1 MSSKTDIDI
10 APPAAPAKKRKLTR
24 FVVFAFL
31 ALVVI
36 VTGLLI
42 YLNSGYFRETV
53 RQRVITELRQ
63 MTGGQ
68 VEVESFTWNLSAL
81 HFEAR
86 NVTIHG
92 REAAGEVPY
101 AHADRI
107 GVDVKIVS
115 FFTRKVSLENV
126 AIDRFVLHLMIYP
139 DGTTNQPPPQPNTP
153 SEESSTQNLFDLAIK
168 QIAVRQGT
176 LMLDQEKIP
185 FDLDGKDI
193 SAGMN
198 YVPSQK
204 AYDGHLDFTPLT
216 IAYRN
221 APTMQAEM
229 HVGFLLRS
237 GETEIK
243 SLRVVA
249 GGSKVDASGTLR
261 NYNNPELT
269 LQYQASLDLAQV
281 GNTAKWK
288 QLRAGRADLKGAG
301 TYQNNRYSSQGNLSV
316 RDLEWHDATA
326 RVSSVDASSPYSVTQ
341 DKLVLSRLIAHA
353 FGGTV
358 QGDAQITN
366 WSPSPTAGK
375 KTLAQQGTTRL
386 HLSGVQASKVA
397 VAISSRKMPLEKIEL
412 AGSISGDI
420 NSAWTGSV
428 ERATSALKLDVAPPA
443 SPSLKEVPVTAQ
455 LQATYHGDA
464 RTLDVAGLT
473 LATRAIRVN
482 ATGSLGS
489 EKTQA
494 HVSLNATDL
503 RELQPALDALE
514 PGTRIPITLEGRSS
528 FNGVIFGKLDALST
542 RGHLE
547 LEKFDT
553 EFHLASQPKGA
564 QSKPPR
570 IHWDAL
576 SGDLTCSPS
585 TLSLQRGTLRR
596 GTAQLGFSASTTLR
610 QGNFDENASQLNL
623 SLRIQNENVADM
635 QALGGTN
642 YELTGI
648 MNADVRAAGT
658 LRNLQ
663 GGGKVQI
670 SKLTIYGE
678 PFKTFSSD
686 LRLNGS
692 EARLENIQLAH
703 NGASF
708 TGMAAYDLGN
718 KNYRFDLTVANIDF
732 ANFQRFELSR
742 LSVQGQAGFH
752 LTGSGT
758 EDAPV
763 INGEIDLRNIVLN
776 RETVGSMTILA
787 ETHGENVQLSGR
799 SKFENAELNVDGSVH
814 LRGLWPGQIT
824 LKFSHL
830 DFDPLIRAYFQGQ
843 ITGHSSIAGE
853 VDIHGPMKRPRNL
866 VITGNVTQLSADV
879 ENVKLQNDGP
889 IHFGLENESLKVD
902 EFHLT
907 GTETDLDAKGTVQ
920 LTGEHKLDLSSH
932 GRFNLKLLQ
941 AFNPNLVAN
950 GPATFTVNIAG
961 PSARPQLSGRLELK
975 DASASLLDLPNG
987 LSHITGSLVFAQD
1000 RMQIEKLTAHTGGGE
1015 LDVGGF
1021 IAYRSGIYF
1030 DLTAKGSDVR
1040 LRYPPG
1046 VSSSADATLR
1056 YTGSAKSSLLSG
1068 DILITRFGMNPHFDF
1083 ANYLAQSKK
1092 APIISTLNPFLDN
1105 MRLDMHITSTP
1116 ELQVET
1122 SLAKLSGDLD
1132 LHVRGTAARPAIVG
1146 RVNIAEGDVF
1156 FNGTKYR
1163 LERGDITFSNPL
1175 SIEPV
1180 VNLDMSA
1187 RVQGYDVTI
1196 GLHGQAIGGKGI
1208 SMTYRSDPPLAN
1220 SDIIALLA
1228 FGRTRGQ
1235 GVYNA
1240 SQLGV
1245 NTPGVNTNDTAS
1257 ASNAILGEALNATF
1271 SDRVQRLFGASRVK
1285 IDPQFIGSENNAS
1298 ARVTIEQQISN
1309 DITFTYVTSLTQS
1322 AETVI
1327 QVEYNIDKNVSIV
1340 AVRDQ
1345 NGVLGFDIHIRRRKK

>member
-1 MSSKTDIDI
+1 MSSKTDVNV
-10 APPAAPAKKRKLTR
+10 APHPTPTKKHKLR
-24 FVVFAFL
+24 RLLILAGL
-31 ALVVI
+31 ALALLLL
-36 VTGLLI
+36 GLLF
-42 YLNSGYFRETV
+42 YLNSGSFRETV
-53 RQRVITELRQ
+53 RQRVISELRQ
-63 MTGGQ
+63 MTGGK
-68 VEVESFTWNLSAL
+68 VEVESFAWNLSTL

-115 FFTRKVSLENV
+115 FFTRKISLESV
-126 AIDRFVLHLMIYP
+126 AIDHFVLHLMVYP
-139 DGTTNQPPPQPNTP
+139 DGTTNQPPPQPSAP
-153 SEESSTQNLFDLAIK
+153 SNEAPTQNLFDLAVK
-168 QIAVRQGT
+168 QIALRQGT
-176 LMLDQEKIP
+176 LMLDQERIP

-221 APTMQAEM
+221 SPPMQAEM
-229 HVGFLLRS
+229 HVSFLLRS
-237 GETEIK
+237 GEAEIK
-243 SLRVVA
+243 SLRIST
-249 GGSKVDASGTLR
+249 GNSKIEASGTIR
-261 NYNNPELT
+261 NYTNPELT

-281 GNTAKWK
+281 GNTAKWR
-288 QLRAGRADLKGAG
+288 QLRSGRAELKGAG
-301 TYQNNRYSSQGNLSV
+301 SYQNKRYSSQGTLSV
-316 RDLEWHDATA
+316 RGLEWHDATA
-326 RVSSVDASSPYSVTQ
+326 RISAVDASSPYSITQ
-341 DKLVLSRLIAHA
+341 DKIVLSRLIAHV

-358 QGDAQITN
+358 QGDAQVTN
-366 WSPSPTAGK
+366 WNSSPPLGK
-375 KTLAQQGTTRL
+375 KAPPQQGATRL
-386 HLSGVQASKVA
+386 HLAGIQISKVA
-397 VAISSRKMPLEKIEL
+397 AAVSSSKMPLDKIEL
-412 AGSISGDI
+412 AGNISGDI
-420 NSAWTGSV
+420 NSSWTGSF
-428 ERATSALKLDVAPPA
+428 ERAISSLKLETSPPVTP
-443 SPSLKEVPVTAQ
+443 SPKEVPVTAQ
-455 LQATYHGDA
+455 LQATYHGDV
-464 RTLDVAGLT
+464 RMLDVAGLS
-473 LATRAIRVN
+473 LATRSIRVN
-482 ATGSLGS
+482 ATGALGS
-489 EKTQA
+489 EKAQA
-494 HVSLNATDL
+494 HISVNATDL
-503 RELQPALDALE
+503 RELQPALDALD

-528 FNGVIFGKLDALST
+528 FNGVVFGKLDALSA
-542 RGHLE
+542 RGRLE

-553 EFHLASQPKGA
+553 ELHLASQSKN
-564 QSKPPR
+564 QRKPPR

-576 SGDLTCSPS
+576 SADLTYSPS
-585 TLSLQRGTLRR
+585 LLSLERGTLRR

-610 QGNFDENASQLNL
+610 HGDFDENTSQLNVTL
-623 SLRIQNENVADM
+623 HVQNENVADM
-635 QALGGTN
+635 QALAGTS
-642 YELTGI
+642 YQLTGVANVD
-648 MNADVRAAGT
+648 MQATGT

-663 GGGKVQI
+663 GGGKLQI
-670 SKLTIYGE
+670 AKLTVFGE

-686 LRLNGS
+686 LRLNGR

-703 NGASF
+703 NGARF
-708 TGMAAYDLGN
+708 TGSIAYDLDN
-718 KNYRFDLTVANIDF
+718 RNYHFDLTGANIELG
-732 ANFQRFELSR
+732 NFQRFDLPR

-758 EDAPV
+758 EDAPA

-776 RETVGSMTILA
+776 RETVGSLTILA
-787 ETHGENVQLSGR
+787 ETHGEDVQLRGR
-799 SKFENAELNVDGSVH
+799 SNFENAELNVDGAIH
-814 LRGLWPGQIT
+814 LRGEWPGQIA

-843 ITGHSSIAGE
+843 ITGHSSIAGSI
-853 VDIHGPMKRPRNL
+853 DIRGSMKRPRNL

-889 IHFGLENESLKVD
+889 IHFGLENESLKIE
-902 EFHLT
+902 EFRLT
-907 GTETDLDAKGTVQ
+907 GTETDLSAKGTVQ
-920 LTGEHKLDLSSH
+920 LTGEHMLDLRSS
-932 GRFNLKLLQ
+932 GRFNMKLLQ
-941 AFNPNLVAN
+941 VFNPNLVAY
-950 GPATFTVNIAG
+950 GPATFTVNVAG
-961 PSARPQLSGRLELK
+961 NSARPQLSGRLELK
-975 DASASLLDLPNG
+975 DASVSLLDLPNG
-987 LSHITGSLVFAQD
+987 LSHISGSLIFAQD

-1015 LDVGGF
+1015 LNVGGF
-1021 IAYRSGIYF
+1021 LAYRNGLYF
-1030 DLTAKGSDVR
+1030 DLTASGTDIR

-1068 DILITRFGMNPHFDF
+1068 DVLVTRFGMNPHFDF

-1092 APIISTLNPFLDN
+1092 APMISTLNPFLDN

-1175 SIEPV
+1175 TIEPV
-1180 VNLDMSA
+1180 INLDMSA

-1196 GLHGQAIGGKGI
+1196 GLHGQAIGGKGL

-1240 SQLGV
+1240 SQ
-1245 NTPGVNTNDTAS
+1245 PGVNTNDTAS

-1285 IDPQFIGSENNAS
+1285 IDPQFIGSENNPS

-1345 NGVLGFDIHIRRRKK
+1345 NGVLGFDIHIRKRKK

>member
-1 MSSKTDIDI
+1 MSSKTDVNV
-10 APPAAPAKKRKLTR
+10 APPPTPTKKRKLLR
-24 FVVFAFL
+24 LLILAGL
-31 ALVVI
+31 ALALLLL
-36 VTGLLI
+36 GLLF
-42 YLNSGYFRETV
+42 YLNSGSFRETV
-53 RQRVITELRQ
+53 RQRVISELRQ
-63 MTGGQ
+63 MTGGK
-68 VEVESFTWNLSAL
+68 VEVESFTWNLSTL

-115 FFTRKVSLENV
+115 FFTRKVSLESV
-126 AIDRFVLHLMIYP
+126 AIDHFVLHLMVYP
-139 DGTTNQPPPQPNTP
+139 DGTTNQPPPQPSAP
-153 SEESSTQNLFDLAIK
+153 SNEAPTQNLFDLAVK
-168 QIAVRQGT
+168 QIALRQGT
-176 LMLDQEKIP
+176 LMLDQERIP

-221 APTMQAEM
+221 APPMQAEM
-229 HVGFLLRS
+229 HVSFLLRS

-243 SLRVVA
+243 SLRLST
-249 GGSKVDASGTLR
+249 GNSKIEASGRIR
-261 NYNNPELT
+261 NYTNPEIT
-269 LQYQASLDLAQV
+269 LQYQASLDLAQM

-288 QLRAGRADLKGAG
+288 QLRSGRAELKGVG
-301 TYQNNRYSSQGNLSV
+301 SYQDKRYSSQGTLSV
-316 RDLEWHDATA
+316 RNLEWHDATA
-326 RVSSVDASSPYSVTQ
+326 RISAVDASSPYSITQ
-341 DKLVLSRLIAHA
+341 DKIVLSRLIAHV

-358 QGDAQITN
+358 QGDAQVTN
-366 WSPSPTAGK
+366 WNSSPPLGK
-375 KTLAQQGTTRL
+375 KALPQQGATRL
-386 HLSGVQASKVA
+386 HLVGIQISRVA
-397 VAISSRKMPLEKIEL
+397 AAVSSSKMPLDKIEL
-412 AGSISGDI
+412 AGNISGDI
-420 NSAWTGSV
+420 NSSWTGSF
-428 ERATSALKLDVAPPA
+428 ERAISSLKLEVSPPVTP
-443 SPSLKEVPVTAQ
+443 SPKEVPVTAQ
-455 LQATYHGDA
+455 LQATYHGDV
-464 RTLDVAGLT
+464 RTLDVAGLS
-473 LATRAIRVN
+473 LATRSIRVN
-482 ATGSLGS
+482 ATGALGS
-489 EKTQA
+489 EKAQA
-494 HVSLNATDL
+494 HISVNATDL
-503 RELQPALDALE
+503 RELQPALDALD

-528 FNGVIFGKLDALST
+528 FNGVVFGKLDALSA
-542 RGHLE
+542 RGRLE

-553 EFHLASQPKGA
+553 ELHLAKQPKNQ

-576 SGDLTCSPS
+576 SADVTYSPS
-585 TLSLQRGTLRR
+585 LLSLQRGTLRR
-596 GTAQLGFSASTTLR
+596 GAAQLGFSASTTLR
-610 QGNFDENASQLNL
+610 HGDFDENTSQLNVTL
-623 SLRIQNENVADM
+623 HVQNENVADM
-635 QALGGTN
+635 QALAGTS
-642 YELTGI
+642 YQLTGVANVE
-648 MNADVRAAGT
+648 MQATGT

-663 GGGKVQI
+663 GRGKLQI
-670 SKLTIYGE
+670 ANLTVFGE

-686 LRLNGS
+686 LRLNGM

-703 NGASF
+703 NGARF
-708 TGMAAYDLGN
+708 TGSVAYDLDN
-718 KNYRFDLTVANIDF
+718 RNYHFDLTGANIDLANFRRFDLP
-732 ANFQRFELSR
+732 R

-752 LTGSGT
+752 LTGSGSG
-758 EDAPV
+758 DAPA

-776 RETVGSMTILA
+776 RETVGNLTILA
-787 ETHGENVQLSGR
+787 ETHGEDVQLRGR
-799 SKFENAELNVDGSVH
+799 SNFENAELNVDGAVH
-814 LRGLWPGQIT
+814 LRGEWPGQVT
-824 LKFSHL
+824 MKFSHL

-843 ITGHSSIAGE
+843 ITGHSSIAGSI
-853 VDIHGPMKRPRNL
+853 DIRGPMKRPRSL
-866 VITGNVTQLSADV
+866 VVTGNVTQLSAEV

-889 IHFGLENESLKVD
+889 IHFGLENEFLKID
-902 EFHLT
+902 EFRLT
-907 GTETDLDAKGTVQ
+907 GTETDLSAKGTVQ
-920 LTGEHKLDLSSH
+920 LTGEHMLDLRSR
-932 GRFNLKLLQ
+932 GRFNMKLLQ
-941 AFNPNLVAN
+941 VFNPNLVAY
-950 GPATFTVNIAG
+950 GPATFTVNVAG
-961 PSARPQLSGRLELK
+961 NSARPQLSGRLELK
-975 DASASLLDLPNG
+975 DASVSLLDLPNG
-987 LSHITGSLVFAQD
+987 LSHISGSLIFAQD

-1015 LDVGGF
+1015 LNVGGF
-1021 IAYRSGIYF
+1021 LAYRNGLYF
-1030 DLTAKGSDVR
+1030 DLTANGTDIR

-1068 DILITRFGMNPHFDF
+1068 DVLVTRFGMNPHFDF

-1092 APIISTLNPFLDN
+1092 APMISTLNPFLDN

-1175 SIEPV
+1175 TIEPV
-1180 VNLDMSA
+1180 INLDMSA

-1196 GLHGQAIGGKGI
+1196 GLHGQAIGGKGL

-1240 SQLGV
+1240 SQ
-1245 NTPGVNTNDTAS
+1245 PGVSTNDTAS

-1285 IDPQFIGSENNAS
+1285 IDPQFIGSENNPS

-1345 NGVLGFDIHIRRRKK
+1345 NGVLGFDIHIRKRKK

>member
-1 MSSKTDIDI
+1 
-10 APPAAPAKKRKLTR
+10 
-24 FVVFAFL
+24 
-31 ALVVI
+31 
-36 VTGLLI
+36 
-42 YLNSGYFRETV
+42 
-53 RQRVITELRQ
+53 
-63 MTGGQ
+63 
-68 VEVESFTWNLSAL
+68 
-81 HFEAR
+81 
-86 NVTIHG
+86 
-92 REAAGEVPY
+92 
-101 AHADRI
+101 
-107 GVDVKIVS
+107 VS
-115 FFTRKVSLENV
+115 FFTRKISLESV
-126 AIDRFVLHLMIYP
+126 AIDNFVLHLMVYP
-139 DGTTNQPPPQPNTP
+139 DGTTNQPPPQPSAP
-153 SEESSTQNLFDLAIK
+153 SNGAPTQNLFDLAVK

-176 LMLDQEKIP
+176 LMLDQERIP

-216 IAYRN
+216 IAYGN
-221 APTMQAEM
+221 ALPMQAEM
-229 HVGFLLRS
+229 HVSFLLRS

-243 SLRVVA
+243 SLRLSTGNSKMQA
-249 GGSKVDASGTLR
+249 GGTIR
-261 NYNNPELT
+261 NYNNPEIA
-269 LQYQASLDLAQV
+269 LQYQASLDLSEVGKTAQ
-281 GNTAKWK
+281 WK
-288 QLRAGRADLKGAG
+288 QLRAGRAELKGVG
-301 TYQNNRYSSQGNLSV
+301 SYQNKRYSSQGTLGV
-316 RDLEWHDATA
+316 RNLEWHDATVRISA
-326 RVSSVDASSPYSVTQ
+326 VDASSPYSVTQ
-341 DKLVLSRLIAHA
+341 DKVVLARLIAHV

-358 QGDAQITN
+358 QGDAQVAN
-366 WSPSPTAGK
+366 WNSSPPPGK
-375 KTLAQQGTTRL
+375 KALPQQGATRL
-386 HLSGVQASKVA
+386 HLSGIQISKVA
-397 VAISSRKMPLEKIEL
+397 AAVSSSRMPLDKIEL
-412 AGSISGDI
+412 AGNISGDI
-420 NSAWTGSV
+420 DSSWTGSL
-428 ERATSALKLDVAPPA
+428 ERAISSLKLDVSPPVT
-443 SPSLKEVPVTAQ
+443 PSSKEVPVTAQ
-455 LQATYHGDA
+455 LQATYHGDV
-464 RTLDVAGLT
+464 RTLDVAGLSV
-473 LATRAIRVN
+473 ATRSIRVN
-482 ATGSLGS
+482 ATGALGS
-489 EKTQA
+489 EKAQA
-494 HVSLNATDL
+494 HISVNATDL
-503 RELQPALDALE
+503 RELQPALDALD

-528 FNGVIFGKLDALST
+528 FNGVVFGKLDALSA
-542 RGHLE
+542 RGRLE

-553 EFHLASQPKGA
+553 ELHLASHPKNQ

-576 SGDLTCSPS
+576 SADLTYSPS
-585 TLSLQRGTLRR
+585 LLSLERGTLRR

-610 QGNFDENASQLNL
+610 HGDFDENTSQLNVTL
-623 SLRIQNENVADM
+623 HVQNENVADM
-635 QALGGTN
+635 QALAGTS
-642 YELTGI
+642 YQLTGVANVE
-648 MNADVRAAGT
+648 MQATGT

-663 GGGKVQI
+663 GGGKLQI
-670 SKLTIYGE
+670 AKLTVFGE

-686 LRLNGS
+686 LRLNGR

-703 NGASF
+703 NGALF
-708 TGMAAYDLGN
+708 TGLVAYDLDSR
-718 KNYRFDLTVANIDF
+718 NYRFDLTGANIDLG
-732 ANFQRFELSR
+732 NFQRFDLPR

-758 EDAPV
+758 EDSPV

-776 RETVGSMTILA
+776 RETVGSLTILA
-787 ETHGENVQLSGR
+787 ETRGEDVQLRGR
-799 SKFENAELNVDGSVH
+799 SNFENAELNVDGAIH
-814 LRGLWPGQIT
+814 LRGEWPGQVT
-824 LKFSHL
+824 MTFSHL

-843 ITGHSSIAGE
+843 ITGHSSIAGS
-853 VDIHGPMKRPRNL
+853 VDIRGPMKRPRSLL
-866 VITGNVTQLSADV
+866 VTGNVTQLSADV

-889 IHFGLENESLKVD
+889 IHFGLENESLKFD

-907 GTETDLDAKGTVQ
+907 GTETDLSAKGTVQ
-920 LTGEHKLDLSSH
+920 LTGEHMLDLRSR
-932 GRFNLKLLQ
+932 GRFNMKLLQ
-941 AFNPNLVAN
+941 VFNPNLVAY
-950 GPATFTVNIAG
+950 GPATFTVNVAG
-961 PSARPQLSGRLELK
+961 NSARPQLSGRLELK
-975 DASASLLDLPNG
+975 DASVSLLDLPNG
-987 LSHITGSLVFAQD
+987 LSHLSGSLIFAQD

-1015 LDVGGF
+1015 LNVGGF
-1021 IAYRSGIYF
+1021 LAYRNGLYF
-1030 DLTAKGSDVR
+1030 DLTANGTDIR

-1068 DILITRFGMNPHFDF
+1068 DVLVTRFGMNPHFDF

-1092 APIISTLNPFLDN
+1092 APMISTLNPFLDN
-1105 MRLDMHITSTP
+1105 MRLDMHITSMP

-1175 SIEPV
+1175 TIEPV
-1180 VNLDMSA
+1180 INLDMSA

-1196 GLHGQAIGGKGI
+1196 GLHGQAIGGKGL

-1240 SQLGV
+1240 SQ
-1245 NTPGVNTNDTAS
+1245 PGVNTNDTAS

-1285 IDPQFIGSENNAS
+1285 IDPQFIGSENNPS

-1345 NGVLGFDIHIRRRKK
+1345 NGVLGFDIHIRKRKK

>member
-1 MSSKTDIDI
+1 MSSKTDINI
-10 APPAAPAKKRKLTR
+10 APPATPAKKPKLTR
-24 FVVFAFL
+24 FVIFSCL
-31 ALVVI
+31 ALAIVVA
-36 VTGLLI
+36 GLLF
-42 YLNSGYFRETV
+42 YLNSGSFREII
-53 RQRVITELRQ
+53 RQRVIAQLRQ
-63 MTGGQ
+63 MTGGKA
-68 VEVESFTWNLSAL
+68 EVGSVTWNLSAL

-92 REAAGEVPY
+92 RESAGEVPY
-101 AHADRI
+101 AHADHI

-115 FFTRKVSLENV
+115 FFTRKISLENL
-126 AIDRFVLHLMIYP
+126 AIDRFVFHLMIYP
-139 DGTTNQPPPQPNTP
+139 DGTTNQPPPQPGATSNETP
-153 SEESSTQNLFDLAIK
+153 TRNLFDLAVK

-176 LMLDQEKIP
+176 LMLNQEKIP
-185 FDLDGKDI
+185 FDLDGNNI
-193 SAGMN
+193 SAAMN

-204 AYDGHLDFTPLT
+204 AYDGHLDFTRLA
-216 IAYRN
+216 IAYGN
-221 APTMQAEM
+221 AAPMQAEM
-229 HVGFLLRS
+229 HIGFVLRS
-237 GETEIK
+237 AETEIK
-243 SLRVVA
+243 SLRLAA
-249 GGSKVDASGTLR
+249 GSSKIEASGTLR
-261 NYNNPELT
+261 NYKSPELT

-288 QLRAGRADLKGAG
+288 QLRAGRAELNGKIS
-301 TYQNNRYSSQGNLSV
+301 YQNNRYSSQGNLRV
-316 RDLEWHDATA
+316 RDMEWHDARA
-326 RVSSVDASSPYSVTQ
+326 RISSVDASSPFSVTQ
-341 DKLVLSRLIAHA
+341 DKLVFSRLIAHA
-353 FGGTV
+353 FDGTV
-358 QGDAQITN
+358 QGDVQVSN
-366 WSPSPTAGK
+366 WYSPVTTEK
-375 KTLAQQGTTRL
+375 KKLPQQGITRL

-397 VAISSRKMPLEKIEL
+397 AAISSPRMPLNKIEL

-420 NSAWTGSV
+420 NSEWTGSF
-428 ERATSALKLDVAPPA
+428 ERAISSVKLDVAPPTIP
-443 SPSLKEVPVTAQ
+443 SPREVPVTAQ

-489 EKTQA
+489 EKAQA

-503 RELQPALDALE
+503 RELQPAIDALD

-528 FNGVIFGKLDALST
+528 FNGVFFGRLDALST
-542 RGHLE
+542 SGRLE

-553 EFHLASQPKGA
+553 EFSLVSQPKGMRTKA
-564 QSKPPR
+564 PR
-570 IHWDAL
+570 LRWDAL
-576 SGDLTCSPS
+576 SADLAYSPS
-585 TLSLQRGTLRR
+585 MLSLQRGTLRR

-610 QGNFDENASQLNL
+610 QGNFDENTSQLNFTFH
-623 SLRIQNENVADM
+623 IQNENIGDI
-635 QALGGTN
+635 QALGGTS
-642 YELTGI
+642 YAITGAA
-648 MNADVRAAGT
+648 NADLQASGT

-663 GGGKVQI
+663 GSGKLQI
-670 SKLTIYGE
+670 AKLTIYGE

-686 LRLNGS
+686 LRLSGS
-692 EARLENIQLAH
+692 EARLDNIRLTH
-703 NGASF
+703 NGARF
-708 TGMAAYDLGN
+708 TGFVAYDLGN
-718 KNYRFDLTVANIDF
+718 RNYRFDLTGAHIDF
-732 ANFQRFELSR
+732 ANFQRFDLPR
-742 LSVQGQAGFH
+742 LSVQGQADFH
-752 LTGSGT
+752 LSGSGT
-758 EDAPV
+758 EDSPV

-787 ETHGENVQLSGR
+787 ETHGENVQLRGR
-799 SKFENAELNVDGSVH
+799 SNFDNAELNVDGSVH
-814 LRGLWPGQIT
+814 LRDKWPGQIT

-843 ITGHSSIAGE
+843 ITGHSSLAGE
-853 VDIHGPMKRPRNL
+853 VDIHGPMKQPNNL
-866 VITGNVTQLSADV
+866 AVTGNVTQLSADV

-902 EFHLT
+902 EFHLA
-907 GTETDLDAKGTVQ
+907 GTETDLSAKGAIQ
-920 LTGEHKLDLSSH
+920 LTGEHMLDLRSG

-950 GPATFTVNIAG
+950 GPAAFTVNVTG
-961 PSARPQLSGRLELK
+961 NSARPQLSGRLELK

-1000 RMQIEKLTAHTGGGE
+1000 RMQIEKLTANTGGGE

-1021 IAYRSGIYF
+1021 LAYRNGIYF

-1068 DILITRFGMNPHFDF
+1068 DILVTRFGMNPHFDF

-1146 RVNIAEGDVF
+1146 RVNIAEGDIF

-1180 VNLDMSA
+1180 INLDMSA

-1196 GLHGQAIGGKGI
+1196 GLHGQAVGGKGI

-1235 GVYNA
+1235 GVYTA
-1240 SQLGV
+1240 SQ
-1245 NTPGVNTNDTAS
+1245 PGLNTNDTAS

>member
-1 MSSKTDIDI
+1 MSSKTEVNI
-10 APPAAPAKKRKLTR
+10 APPATPAKKRALRR
-24 FVVFAFL
+24 FAIFTCL
-31 ALVVI
+31 ALAVV
-36 VTGLLI
+36 VTGFLI
-42 YLNSGYFRETV
+42 YLNSGSFRETV
-53 RQRVITELRQ
+53 RQRVIAELRQ
-63 MTGGQ
+63 MTGGK
-68 VEVESFTWNLSAL
+68 VEVESFTWNLSTL

-115 FFTRKVSLENV
+115 FFTRKISLENA
-126 AIDRFVLHLMIYP
+126 AIDHFVLHLMIYP
-139 DGTTNQPPPQPNTP
+139 DGTTNQPSPQPGTV
-153 SEESSTQNLFDLAIK
+153 SEKAPTQDLFDLAIK

-176 LMLDQEKIP
+176 LMLDQERIP

-193 SAGMN
+193 YAGMN

-216 IAYRN
+216 ITYRN
-221 APTMQAEM
+221 AAPMQAEM
-229 HVGFLLRS
+229 HLGFLLRS
-237 GETEIK
+237 AEMEIK
-243 SLRVVA
+243 SVRMA
-249 GGSKVDASGTLR
+249 IGGSKLEASGTLR
-261 NYNNPELT
+261 NYNKPELT
-269 LQYQASLDLAQV
+269 LQYEASLDLAQV

-288 QLRAGRADLKGAG
+288 QLRAGRAELNGKGS
-301 TYQNNRYSSQGNLSV
+301 YQSNRYSSQGNLSV
-316 RDLEWHDATA
+316 RGLEWRDATA
-326 RVSSVDASSPYSVTQ
+326 RISSIEASSPYSVTQ
-341 DKLVLSRLIAHA
+341 DKIVLPRLVAHV

-358 QGDAQITN
+358 LGDVQIAN
-366 WSPSPTAGK
+366 WASGAAKKAPS
-375 KTLAQQGTTRL
+375 QQGAARL
-386 HLSGVQASKVA
+386 HLSGVQASNVA
-397 VAISSRKMPLEKIEL
+397 AAISSAKMPLDKIEL
-412 AGSISGDI
+412 AGTISGDI
-420 NSAWTGSV
+420 NSAWTGSL
-428 ERATSALKLDVAPPA
+428 ERAVSSMKLEVVPSAAPSA
-443 SPSLKEVPVTAQ
+443 KEVPVTAQ
-455 LQATYHGDA
+455 LQAAYHGDA

-473 LATRAIRVN
+473 LATRAIRLS

-489 EKTQA
+489 EKAQA
-494 HVSLNATDL
+494 HISLNATDL
-503 RELQPALDALE
+503 RELQPAIDALD

-528 FNGVIFGKLDALST
+528 FNGVIFGRLNALST
-542 RGHLE
+542 RGRLE

-553 EFHLASQPKGA
+553 EFRLASQPKG
-564 QSKPPR
+564 QRNTPPR
-570 IHWDAL
+570 MHWDAL
-576 SGDLTCSPS
+576 SADLTYSPS
-585 TLSLQRGTLRR
+585 MLSLQRGTLRR
-596 GTAQLGFSASTTLR
+596 GAAQLGFSATTTLR
-610 QGNFDENASQLNL
+610 QGNFDENTSQLNL
-623 SLRIQNENVADM
+623 SLHIQNENVADM

-642 YELTGI
+642 YELSGI
-648 MNADVRAAGT
+648 VNADVRAAGT

-663 GGGKVQI
+663 GGGKLQI
-670 SKLTIYGE
+670 NKLAIYGE
-678 PFKTFSSD
+678 PFKKFSSD

-703 NGASF
+703 NGARF
-708 TGMAAYDLGN
+708 TGFMAYDLEN
-718 KNYRFDLTVANIDF
+718 KNYHFDVSGANIDF
-732 ANFQRFELSR
+732 ANFQRFDLPR
-742 LSVQGQAGFH
+742 FSVQGQAGFH

-758 EDAPV
+758 QDAPA

-776 RETVGSMTILA
+776 RETVGSMTVLA
-787 ETHGENVQLSGR
+787 ETHGDTVQLRGR
-799 SKFENAELNVDGSVH
+799 SNFENAELNVDGAVR
-814 LRGLWPGQIT
+814 LRDQWPGQIT

-830 DFDPLIRAYFQGQ
+830 DFDSLIRAYFQGQ
-843 ITGHSSIAGE
+843 ITGHSSMAGE
-853 VDIHGPMKRPRNL
+853 IDIHGPMKQPRNL
-866 VITGNVTQLSADV
+866 TITGNVTQLSADI

-889 IHFGLENESLKVD
+889 IHFGLESESLKVD

-907 GTETDLDAKGTVQ
+907 GTETDLSAKGAVQ
-920 LTGEHKLDLSSH
+920 LTGEHMLDLRSR

-941 AFNPNLVAN
+941 AFNPNLLAN
-950 GPATFTVNIAG
+950 GPATFTVNITG
-961 PSARPQLSGRLELK
+961 PSARPQLSGRLEVQ

-987 LSHITGSLVFAQD
+987 LSHITGSLIFAQD

-1046 VSSSADATLR
+1046 ISSSADATLR

-1068 DILITRFGMNPHFDF
+1068 DILVTRFGMNPHFDF

-1180 VNLDMSA
+1180 INLDMSA

-1235 GVYNA
+1235 NVYTA
-1240 SQLGV
+1240 SQ
-1245 NTPGVNTNDTAS
+1245 PGVNTNDTAS

-1285 IDPQFIGSENNAS
+1285 IDPQFIGSENNPS

-1345 NGVLGFDIHIRRRKK
+1345 NGVLGFDVHIRKRKK

>member
-1 MSSKTDIDI
+1 MSSKTDVEIG
-10 APPAAPAKKRKLTR
+10 PPATPAKNRRLRRLVILTCLTLAI
-24 FVVFAFL
+24 VVA
-31 ALVVI
+31 
-36 VTGLLI
+36 GLWF
-42 YLNSGYFRETV
+42 YLNSSSFREIV
-53 RQRVITELRQ
+53 RQRAIAELRQ
-63 MTGGQ
+63 MTGGK
-68 VEVESFTWNLSAL
+68 VEVESFTWNLSTL

-107 GVDVKIVS
+107 GVDVKVVS
-115 FFTRKVSLENV
+115 FFTRKISLENV
-126 AIDRFVLHLMIYP
+126 AIDRFVLHLLVYP
-139 DGTTNQPPPQPNTP
+139 DGTTNQPSPQPGAP
-153 SEESSTQNLFDLAIK
+153 ADEAPAQNLFDLAVK
-168 QIAVRQGT
+168 QIAVRHGT
-176 LMLDQEKIP
+176 LMLDQERIP
-185 FDLDGKDI
+185 FDLDGNDI

-204 AYDGHLDFTPLT
+204 AYDGHLDFTRLAIT
-216 IAYRN
+216 YRN
-221 APTMQAEM
+221 APPMQAEM
-229 HVGFLLRS
+229 HAGFILRS
-237 GETEIK
+237 TDTEIK
-243 SLRVVA
+243 SLRLAA
-249 GGSKVDASGTLR
+249 GSSKIEASGTLR
-261 NYNNPELT
+261 NYRSPELT
-269 LQYQASLDLAQV
+269 LQYKASLDLAQV

-288 QLRAGRADLKGAG
+288 QLRAGRAELKGAG

-316 RDLEWHDATA
+316 HDLEWHDTKA
-326 RVSSVDASSPYSVTQ
+326 RVPSVDASSPYSVTQ
-341 DKLVLSRLIAHA
+341 DKIVLSRLIAHA
-353 FGGTV
+353 LGGTV
-358 QGDAQITN
+358 QGDAQISN
-366 WSPSPTAGK
+366 WISTSTAEK
-375 KTLAQQGTTRL
+375 KKAPQQGTTRL

-397 VAISSRKMPLEKIEL
+397 AAISSTKMPLDKIEL

-420 NSAWTGSV
+420 NSAWTGSI
-428 ERATSALKLDVAPPA
+428 ERAISSLKLDVAPPA
-443 SPSLKEVPVTAQ
+443 PPLPKEVPVTAQ
-455 LQATYHGDA
+455 LQATYHGDT
-464 RTLDVAGLT
+464 RSLDVAGLT

-489 EKTQA
+489 EKAQA

-503 RELQPALDALE
+503 RELQPAIDALD

-528 FNGVIFGKLDALST
+528 FNGVIFGRLDALST
-542 RGHLE
+542 RGHIE
-547 LEKFDT
+547 LEEFDT
-553 EFHLASQPKGA
+553 EFHLANQPKGA
-564 QSKPPR
+564 QSKPAR

-576 SGDLTCSPS
+576 SADLAYSPS
-585 TLSLQRGTLRR
+585 MFSLQRGTLRR
-596 GTAQLGFSASTTLR
+596 GTAQLGLSAATTLR
-610 QGNFDENASQLNL
+610 HGDFDENASQLNVTL
-623 SLRIQNENVADM
+623 HIQNGNVTDI
-635 QALGGTN
+635 QSLGETS
-642 YELTGI
+642 YAITGI
-648 MNADVRAAGT
+648 ANADVQVSGT
-658 LRNLQ
+658 LRSLH
-663 GGGKVQI
+663 GAGKLQI
-670 SKLTIYGE
+670 SRLTIYGE
-678 PFKTFSSD
+678 PFKSFSSD

-692 EARLENIQLAH
+692 EARLENIQLVH
-703 NGASF
+703 NGARF
-708 TGMAAYDLGN
+708 TGFVAYDLGN
-718 KNYRFDLTVANIDF
+718 KNYRFDLTGANIDF
-732 ANFQRFELSR
+732 ANFQRFDLPR

-758 EDAPV
+758 EDSPV

-776 RETVGSMTILA
+776 RETVGSLTILA
-787 ETHGENVQLSGR
+787 ETHGENVQLRGR
-799 SKFENAELNVDGSVH
+799 SNFDNAELNVDGSVH
-814 LRGLWPGQIT
+814 LRDQWPGQVT

-853 VDIHGPMKRPRNL
+853 VDIHGPIKQPRNL
-866 VITGNVTQLSADV
+866 VVTGNVTQLSADV

-907 GTETDLDAKGTVQ
+907 GTETDLSAKGAVQ
-920 LTGEHKLDLSSH
+920 LTGGHMLDLHSR

-941 AFNPNLVAN
+941 AFNPNLVAG
-950 GPATFTVNIAG
+950 GPATFTVNITG

-1000 RMQIEKLTAHTGGGE
+1000 RMQIEKLTAHTGGGQ

-1021 IAYRSGIYF
+1021 LAYRNGIYF

-1056 YTGSAKSSLLSG
+1056 YTGSAKSSLLAG
-1068 DILITRFGMNPHFDF
+1068 DILVTRFGMNPHFDF

-1146 RVNIAEGDVF
+1146 RVNIAEGDIF

-1180 VNLDMSA
+1180 INLDMSA

-1240 SQLGV
+1240 SQ
-1245 NTPGVNTNDTAS
+1245 PGVNTNDTAS

-1285 IDPQFIGSENNAS
+1285 IDPQFIGSENNPS

>member
-1 MSSKTDIDI
+1 MSSKTDVNI
-10 APPAAPAKKRKLTR
+10 APPATPAKKRKLTR
-24 FVVFAFL
+24 FVILAGL
-31 ALVVI
+31 ALAI
-36 VTGLLI
+36 VTIGILI
-42 YLNSGYFRETV
+42 YLNSGSFRETV
-53 RQRVITELRQ
+53 RRRVIAELRQ
-63 MTGGQ
+63 MTGGK
-68 VEVESFTWNLSAL
+68 VEVESFSWNLSKL

-92 REAAGEVPY
+92 RETAGEVPY

-115 FFTRKVSLENV
+115 FFTRKISLENV
-126 AIDRFVLHLMIYP
+126 AIDRCVLHLMIYP
-139 DGTTNQPPPQPNTP
+139 DGTTNQPPAQPGP
-153 SEESSTQNLFDLAIK
+153 SNGEVTQNLFDLAVK
-168 QIAVRQGT
+168 KIAVRQGT
-176 LMLDQEKIP
+176 LMLDQERIP
-185 FDLDGKDI
+185 FDLEGKDI

-216 IAYRN
+216 IAYKN
-221 APTMQAEM
+221 APPMQAEM

-237 GETEIK
+237 GEADIK
-243 SLRVVA
+243 SLRLA
-249 GGSKVDASGTLR
+249 SGGSKVEASGTLR
-261 NYNNPELT
+261 NYNNPELA

-288 QLRAGRADLKGAG
+288 QFRAGRAELNGKG

-316 RDLEWHDATA
+316 RGIEWRDATA
-326 RVSSVDASSPYSVTQ
+326 RISSLDATSPYSVTQ
-341 DKLVLSRLIAHA
+341 DKIVLSRMIAHA

-358 QGDAQITN
+358 QGDVQISN
-366 WSPSPTAGK
+366 WSSTLIGKK
-375 KTLAQQGTTRL
+375 KTLPQQGVTRL

-397 VAISSRKMPLEKIEL
+397 AAISSRKMPLDKIEL
-412 AGSISGDI
+412 AGNISGDV
-420 NSAWTGSV
+420 NSAWTGSFD
-428 ERATSALKLDVAPPA
+428 RAVSSLKLDVAPPTTL
-443 SPSLKEVPVTAQ
+443 SPKEVPITAL
-455 LQATYHGDA
+455 LQGTYHGDA
-464 RTLDVAGLT
+464 RTLDVTGLS
-473 LATRAIRVN
+473 LATRAIRLN
-482 ATGSLGS
+482 ATGTLGS
-489 EKTQA
+489 DRAQA

-503 RELQPALDALE
+503 RELQPALDALD

-553 EFHLASQPKGA
+553 QFNLASQQKI
-564 QSKPPR
+564 QRNTPPR
-570 IHWDAL
+570 IDWDAL
-576 SGDLTCSPS
+576 SADLTYSPS
-585 TLSLQRGTLRR
+585 MLSLQRGTLRR
-596 GTAQLGFSASTTLR
+596 GGAQLGFSASTTLR
-610 QGNFDENASQLNL
+610 QGDFDENTSHLNVKL
-623 SLRIQNENVADM
+623 HIQNENVADM
-635 QALGGTN
+635 QALVGTN
-642 YELTGI
+642 YEVNGI
-648 MNADVRAAGT
+648 ANADVQASGT
-658 LRNLQ
+658 MPNLQ
-663 GGGKVQI
+663 GGGKLQI
-670 SKLTIYGE
+670 AKVAIYGE

-703 NGASF
+703 NGARFS
-708 TGMAAYDLGN
+708 GLVAYDLNN
-718 KNYRFDLTVANIDF
+718 KNYRFDLTGANIDF
-732 ANFQRFELSR
+732 ANFQRIDLPR

-758 EDAPV
+758 EDLPV

-776 RETVGSMTILA
+776 REKVGSMIIVA
-787 ETHGENVQLSGR
+787 ETHGENVQLRGR
-799 SKFENAELNVDGSVH
+799 SNFDNAELNVDGSVR
-814 LRGLWPGQIT
+814 LRDLWPGQVT

-830 DFDPLIRAYFQGQ
+830 DFDSLIRAYFQGQ

-853 VDIHGPMKRPRNL
+853 IEIHGPMKQPRNL
-866 VITGNVTQLSADV
+866 VVTGNVTQLSADI

-889 IHFGLENESLKVD
+889 IHFGLENESLKLD

-907 GTETDLDAKGTVQ
+907 GAETDLDGNGSVQ
-920 LTGEHKLDLSSH
+920 LTGQYMLDLRSR

-950 GPATFTVNIAG
+950 GPATFTVNILG
-961 PSARPQLSGRLELK
+961 PSAHPKFSGKLELN

-987 LSHITGSLVFAQD
+987 LSHITGSLMFAQD

-1021 IAYRSGIYF
+1021 IAYRNGIYF

-1068 DILITRFGMNPHFDF
+1068 DILVTRFGMNPHFDF

-1146 RVNIAEGDVF
+1146 RVNIAEGDIF

-1240 SQLGV
+1240 SQ
-1245 NTPGVNTNDTAS
+1245 PGVNTNDTAS

-1271 SDRVQRLFGASRVK
+1271 SDRVQRIFGASRVK
-1285 IDPQFIGSENNAS
+1285 IDPQFIGSENNPS

-1327 QVEYNIDKNVSIV
+1327 QLEYNIDKNVSIV

>member
-1 MSSKTDIDI
+1 MSSKTDVNI
-10 APPAAPAKKRKLTR
+10 APLPTPTKKRKLR
-24 FVVFAFL
+24 RL
-31 ALVVI
+31 LI
-36 VTGLLI
+36 LTGLAFTLFLVSLLF
-42 YLNSGYFRETV
+42 YLNSGSFRETV
-53 RQRVITELRQ
+53 RQRVISELRQ
-63 MTGGQ
+63 MTGGK
-68 VEVESFTWNLSAL
+68 VEVESFAWNLSTL

-115 FFTRKVSLENV
+115 FFTRKISLESV
-126 AIDRFVLHLMIYP
+126 AIDHFVLHLMVYP
-139 DGTTNQPPPQPNTP
+139 DGTTNQPPPQPSAP
-153 SEESSTQNLFDLAIK
+153 SNEASTQNLFDLAVK
-168 QIAVRQGT
+168 QIALRQGT
-176 LMLDQEKIP
+176 LMLDQERIP

-221 APTMQAEM
+221 SPPMQAEM
-229 HVGFLLRS
+229 HVSFLLRS
-237 GETEIK
+237 GEAEIK
-243 SLRVVA
+243 SLRIST
-249 GGSKVDASGTLR
+249 GNSKIEASGTIR
-261 NYNNPELT
+261 NYTNPELT

-281 GNTAKWK
+281 GNTAKWR
-288 QLRAGRADLKGAG
+288 QLRSGRAELKGAG
-301 TYQNNRYSSQGNLSV
+301 SYQNKRYSSQGTLSV
-316 RDLEWHDATA
+316 RGLEWHDATA
-326 RVSSVDASSPYSVTQ
+326 RISAVDASSPYSITQ
-341 DKLVLSRLIAHA
+341 DKIVLSRLIAHV
-353 FGGTV
+353 FGGAV
-358 QGDAQITN
+358 QGDAQVTN
-366 WSPSPTAGK
+366 WNSSPPTGK
-375 KTLAQQGTTRL
+375 KAPPQQGATRL
-386 HLSGVQASKVA
+386 HLAGIQISKVA
-397 VAISSRKMPLEKIEL
+397 AAVSSSKMPLDKIEL
-412 AGSISGDI
+412 AGNISGDI
-420 NSAWTGSV
+420 NSSWTGAL
-428 ERATSALKLDVAPPA
+428 ERAISSLKLEVSPPITP
-443 SPSLKEVPVTAQ
+443 SPKEVPVTAQ
-455 LQATYHGDA
+455 LQATYHGDV
-464 RTLDVAGLT
+464 RMLDVAGLS
-473 LATRAIRVN
+473 LATRSIRVN
-482 ATGSLGS
+482 ATGALGS
-489 EKTQA
+489 EKAQA
-494 HVSLNATDL
+494 HISVNATDL
-503 RELQPALDALE
+503 RELQPALDALD

-528 FNGVIFGKLDALST
+528 FNGVVFGKLDALSA
-542 RGHLE
+542 RGRLE

-553 EFHLASQPKGA
+553 ELHLASQSKN
-564 QSKPPR
+564 QRKPPR

-576 SGDLTCSPS
+576 SADLTYSPS
-585 TLSLQRGTLRR
+585 LLSLQRGTLRR

-610 QGNFDENASQLNL
+610 RGDFDENTSQLNVTL
-623 SLRIQNENVADM
+623 HVQNENVADM
-635 QALGGTN
+635 QALAGTS
-642 YELTGI
+642 YQLTGVANVD
-648 MNADVRAAGT
+648 MQATGT

-663 GGGKVQI
+663 GGGKLQI
-670 SKLTIYGE
+670 AKLTVFGE

-686 LRLNGS
+686 LRLNGR

-703 NGASF
+703 NGARF
-708 TGMAAYDLGN
+708 TGSVAYDLGN
-718 KNYRFDLTVANIDF
+718 ENYHFDLTGANIELG
-732 ANFQRFELSR
+732 NFQRFDLPR

-758 EDAPV
+758 EDAPA

-776 RETVGSMTILA
+776 RETVGSLTILA
-787 ETHGENVQLSGR
+787 ETHGEDVQLRGR
-799 SKFENAELNVDGSVH
+799 SNFENAELNVDGAIH
-814 LRGLWPGQIT
+814 LRGEWPGQIA

-843 ITGHSSIAGE
+843 ITGHSSIAGSI
-853 VDIHGPMKRPRNL
+853 DIRGSMKRPRSL

-889 IHFGLENESLKVD
+889 IHFGLENESLKIE
-902 EFHLT
+902 EFRLT
-907 GTETDLDAKGTVQ
+907 GTETDLSAKGTVQ
-920 LTGEHKLDLSSH
+920 LTGEHMLDLRSS
-932 GRFNLKLLQ
+932 GRFNMKLLQ
-941 AFNPNLVAN
+941 VFNPNLVAY
-950 GPATFTVNIAG
+950 GPATFTVNVAG
-961 PSARPQLSGRLELK
+961 NSARPQLSGRLELK
-975 DASASLLDLPNG
+975 DASVSLLDLPNG
-987 LSHITGSLVFAQD
+987 LSHISGSLIFAQD

-1015 LDVGGF
+1015 LNVGGF
-1021 IAYRSGIYF
+1021 LAYRNGLYF
-1030 DLTAKGSDVR
+1030 DLTASGTDIR

-1068 DILITRFGMNPHFDF
+1068 DVLVTRFGMNPHFDF

-1092 APIISTLNPFLDN
+1092 APMISTLNPFLDN

-1175 SIEPV
+1175 TIEPV
-1180 VNLDMSA
+1180 INLDMSA

-1196 GLHGQAIGGKGI
+1196 GLHGQAIGGKGL

-1240 SQLGV
+1240 SQ
-1245 NTPGVNTNDTAS
+1245 PGVNTNDTAS

-1285 IDPQFIGSENNAS
+1285 IDPQFIGSENNPS

-1345 NGVLGFDIHIRRRKK
+1345 NGVLGFDVHIRKRKK

>member
-1 MSSKTDIDI
+1 MT
-10 APPAAPAKKRKLTR
+10 AAVL
-24 FVVFAFL
+24 
-31 ALVVI
+31 
-36 VTGLLI
+36 GLLLVGLLM
-42 YLNSGYFRETV
+42 YLNSGSFREAV
-53 RQRVITELRQ
+53 RQRVMAELRQ
-63 MTGGQ
+63 MTGGR
-68 VEVESFTWNLSAL
+68 VEVESFTWNLSTL
-81 HFEAR
+81 HFEAK

-115 FFTRKVSLENV
+115 FFTRKISLESV
-126 AIDRFVLHLMIYP
+126 AIDHFVLHLMVYP
-139 DGTTNQPPPQPNTP
+139 DGTTNQPPPQPSAPT
-153 SEESSTQNLFDLAIK
+153 SEAPTQNLFDLAVK

-185 FDLDGKDI
+185 FELDGKGI
-193 SAGMN
+193 SAGLN
-198 YVPSQK
+198 YLPSQK

-221 APTMQAEM
+221 LPPMQAEM
-229 HVGFLLRS
+229 HIGFLLRS

-243 SLRVVA
+243 FLKLSTGNSRIEA
-249 GGSKVDASGTLR
+249 TGTIR
-261 NYNNPELT
+261 DYKNPELT
-269 LQYQASLDLAQV
+269 LEYEASLDLAQV
-281 GNTAKWK
+281 GSAAKVK
-288 QLRAGRADLKGAG
+288 QLRAGRADVKGVG
-301 TYQNNRYSSQGNLSV
+301 NYQNHRYSSQGNLSL
-316 RDLEWHDATA
+316 RNLEWHDGTA
-326 RVSSVDASSPYSVTQ
+326 RVSGFDVSSPYSVTQ
-341 DKLVLSRLIAHA
+341 DKILLSHLIAHV

-358 QGDAQITN
+358 QGDARVAN
-366 WSPSPTAGK
+366 WNPPTTAGK
-375 KTLAQQGTTRL
+375 KALLLQGTTRL
-386 HLSGVQASKVA
+386 HVSGIQISKFAAA
-397 VAISSRKMPLEKIEL
+397 VSTSKMPLNKVEL
-412 AGSISGDI
+412 AGNVFGDI
-420 NSAWTGSV
+420 NSSWTGSFD
-428 ERATSALKLDVAPPA
+428 RAISSLKLDIAPPA
-443 SPSLKEVPVTAQ
+443 TPSPKEVPVTAQ
-455 LQATYHGDA
+455 LKATYHGDN
-464 RTLDVAGLT
+464 RTLDVAGLS

-482 ATGSLGS
+482 ATGALGS
-489 EKTQA
+489 EKAQ
-494 HVSLNATDL
+494 VRISLNATDL
-503 RELQPALDALE
+503 RELQPAMDALD
-514 PGTRIPITLEGRSS
+514 PGARIPITLEGRSS
-528 FNGVIFGKLDALST
+528 FNGVVSGKLDALSA
-542 RGHLE
+542 RGRLE

-553 EFHLASQPKGA
+553 EFHLAV
-564 QSKPPR
+564 QSKGQQGPPPR

-576 SGDLTCSPS
+576 SADLTYSPS
-585 TLSLQRGTLRR
+585 LLSLQRGTLRR
-596 GTAQLGFSASTTLR
+596 GAAQLGFSASTTLR
-610 QGNFDENASQLNL
+610 HGDFDENTSQFNVALHV
-623 SLRIQNENVADM
+623 QNENVADM
-635 QALGGTN
+635 QALAGTS
-642 YELTGI
+642 YQLTGVANVD
-648 MNADVRAAGT
+648 MQATGT

-663 GGGKVQI
+663 GGGKLQI
-670 SKLTIYGE
+670 TGLTAFGE

-686 LRLNGS
+686 LRLNGR
-692 EARLENIQLAH
+692 EALLENIQLAH
-703 NGASF
+703 NGARF
-708 TGMAAYDLGN
+708 TGSVAYELDN
-718 KNYRFDLTVANIDF
+718 RNYHFDLTGANIELG
-732 ANFQRFELSR
+732 NFQRFDLPR
-742 LSVQGQAGFH
+742 LSIQGQAGFH

-763 INGEIDLRNIVLN
+763 INGEVDLRNIVLN
-776 RETVGSMTILA
+776 RETVGSLKMLA
-787 ETHGENVQLSGR
+787 ETHGEEVQLRGR
-799 SKFENAELNVDGSVH
+799 SNFENAELNVDGAIH
-814 LRGLWPGQIT
+814 LRGEWPGQVT
-824 LKFSHL
+824 MRFSQL

-843 ITGHSSIAGE
+843 ITGHSSIAGS
-853 VDIHGPMKRPRNL
+853 VDIHGPMKRPRDL
-866 VITGNVTQLSADV
+866 IITGNVTQLSADV

-889 IHFGLENESLKVD
+889 IHFGLENESIKLD

-907 GTETDLDAKGTVQ
+907 GTETDLLARGTVQ
-920 LTGEHKLDLSSH
+920 LTGEHVLELRSR

-941 AFNPNLVAN
+941 VFNPNLVAN
-950 GPATFTVNIAG
+950 GPATFTVNITG
-961 PSARPQLSGRLELK
+961 NSARPQLSGRLELK
-975 DASASLLDLPNG
+975 DASVSLLDLPNG
-987 LSHITGSLVFAQD
+987 LSHISGSLVFAQD
-1000 RMQIEKLTAHTGGGE
+1000 RMQIEQLTAHTGGGE

-1021 IAYRSGIYF
+1021 LAYRNGLYF
-1030 DLTAKGSDVR
+1030 DLTANGTDIR

-1046 VSSSADATLR
+1046 VSSSADASLR
-1056 YTGSAKSSLLSG
+1056 YTGSAKGSLLSG
-1068 DILITRFGMNPHFDF
+1068 DILVTRFGMNPHFDF

-1092 APIISTLNPFLDN
+1092 APMISTLNPFLDN

-1132 LHVRGTAARPAIVG
+1132 LHVRGTAARPAVVG

-1180 VNLDMSA
+1180 INLDMSA

-1196 GLHGQAIGGKGI
+1196 GLHGQAIGGKGL

-1240 SQLGV
+1240 SQ
-1245 NTPGVNTNDTAS
+1245 PGVSANDTAS

-1285 IDPQFIGSENNAS
+1285 IDPQFIGSENNPS

>member
-1 MSSKTDIDI
+1 MSSKTDANI
-10 APPAAPAKKRKLTR
+10 ATPPTPTKKRNLR
-24 FVVFAFL
+24 RLFIL
-31 ALVVI
+31 AGLAI
-36 VTGLLI
+36 GLLLVGLLF
-42 YLNSGYFRETV
+42 YLNSGSFRETV
-53 RQRVITELRQ
+53 RQRVIAELRQ
-63 MTGGQ
+63 MTGGK
-68 VEVESFTWNLSAL
+68 VEVESFTWNLSTL
-81 HFEAR
+81 HFEAL

-92 REAAGEVPY
+92 REAVGEVPY

-107 GVDVKIVS
+107 GVNVKIVS
-115 FFTRKVSLENV
+115 FFTRKISLESV
-126 AIDRFVLHLMIYP
+126 AIDNFVLHLMVYP
-139 DGTTNQPPPQPNTP
+139 DGTTNQPPPQPSAP
-153 SEESSTQNLFDLAIK
+153 SNGAPTQNLFDLAVK

-176 LMLDQEKIP
+176 LMLDQERIP

-216 IAYRN
+216 IAYGN
-221 APTMQAEM
+221 ALPMQAEM
-229 HVGFLLRS
+229 HVSFLLRS

-243 SLRVVA
+243 SLRLSTGNSKMQA
-249 GGSKVDASGTLR
+249 GGTIR
-261 NYNNPELT
+261 NYNNPEIA
-269 LQYQASLDLAQV
+269 LQYQASLDLSEVGKTAQ
-281 GNTAKWK
+281 WK
-288 QLRAGRADLKGAG
+288 QLRAGRAELKGVG
-301 TYQNNRYSSQGNLSV
+301 SYQNKRYSSQGTLGV
-316 RDLEWHDATA
+316 RNLEWHDATVRISA
-326 RVSSVDASSPYSVTQ
+326 VDASSPYSVTQ
-341 DKLVLSRLIAHA
+341 DKVVLARLIAHV

-358 QGDAQITN
+358 QGDAQVAN
-366 WSPSPTAGK
+366 WNSSPPPGK
-375 KTLAQQGTTRL
+375 KALPQQGATRL
-386 HLSGVQASKVA
+386 HLSGIQISKVA
-397 VAISSRKMPLEKIEL
+397 AAVSSSRMPLDKIEL
-412 AGSISGDI
+412 AGNISGDI
-420 NSAWTGSV
+420 DSSWTGSL
-428 ERATSALKLDVAPPA
+428 ERAISSLKLDVSPPVT
-443 SPSLKEVPVTAQ
+443 PSSKEVPVTAQ
-455 LQATYHGDA
+455 LQATYHGDV
-464 RTLDVAGLT
+464 RTLNVAGLSV
-473 LATRAIRVN
+473 ATRSIRVN
-482 ATGSLGS
+482 ATGALGS
-489 EKTQA
+489 EKAQA
-494 HVSLNATDL
+494 HISVNATDL
-503 RELQPALDALE
+503 RELQPALDALD

-528 FNGVIFGKLDALST
+528 FNGVVFGKLDALSA
-542 RGHLE
+542 RGRLE

-553 EFHLASQPKGA
+553 ELHLASHPKNQ

-576 SGDLTCSPS
+576 SADLTYSPS
-585 TLSLQRGTLRR
+585 LLSLERGTLRR

-610 QGNFDENASQLNL
+610 HGDFDENTSQLNVTL
-623 SLRIQNENVADM
+623 HVQNENVADM
-635 QALGGTN
+635 QALAGTS
-642 YELTGI
+642 YQLTGVANVE
-648 MNADVRAAGT
+648 MQATGT

-663 GGGKVQI
+663 GGGKLQI
-670 SKLTIYGE
+670 AKLTVFGE

-686 LRLNGS
+686 LRLNGR

-703 NGASF
+703 NGALF
-708 TGMAAYDLGN
+708 TGLVAYDLDSR
-718 KNYRFDLTVANIDF
+718 NYRFDLTGANIDLG
-732 ANFQRFELSR
+732 NFQRFDLPR

-758 EDAPV
+758 EDSPV

-776 RETVGSMTILA
+776 RETVGSLTILA
-787 ETHGENVQLSGR
+787 ETRGEDVQLRGR
-799 SKFENAELNVDGSVH
+799 SNFENAELNVDGAIH
-814 LRGLWPGQIT
+814 LRGEWPGQVT
-824 LKFSHL
+824 MTFSHL

-843 ITGHSSIAGE
+843 ITGHSSIAGS
-853 VDIHGPMKRPRNL
+853 VDIRGPMKRPRSLL
-866 VITGNVTQLSADV
+866 VTGNVTQLSADV

-889 IHFGLENESLKVD
+889 IHFGLENESLKFD

-907 GTETDLDAKGTVQ
+907 GTETDLSAKGTVQ
-920 LTGEHKLDLSSH
+920 LTGEHMLDLRSR
-932 GRFNLKLLQ
+932 GRFNMKLLQ
-941 AFNPNLVAN
+941 VFNPNLVAY
-950 GPATFTVNIAG
+950 GPATFTVNVAG
-961 PSARPQLSGRLELK
+961 NSARPQLSGRLELK
-975 DASASLLDLPNG
+975 DASVSLLDLPNG
-987 LSHITGSLVFAQD
+987 LSHLSGSLIFAQD

-1015 LDVGGF
+1015 LNVGGF
-1021 IAYRSGIYF
+1021 LAYRNGLYF
-1030 DLTAKGSDVR
+1030 DLTANGTDIR

-1068 DILITRFGMNPHFDF
+1068 DVLVTRFGMNPHFDF

-1092 APIISTLNPFLDN
+1092 APMISTLNPFLDN
-1105 MRLDMHITSTP
+1105 MRLDMHITSMP

-1175 SIEPV
+1175 TIEPV
-1180 VNLDMSA
+1180 INLDMSA

-1196 GLHGQAIGGKGI
+1196 GLHGQAIGGKGL

-1240 SQLGV
+1240 SQ
-1245 NTPGVNTNDTAS
+1245 PGVNTNDTAS

-1285 IDPQFIGSENNAS
+1285 IDPQFIGSENNPS

-1345 NGVLGFDIHIRRRKK
+1345 NGVLGFDIHIRKRKK

>member
-10 APPAAPAKKRKLTR
+10 APPATPAKKRKLRR
-24 FVVFAFL
+24 FVIFTCL
-31 ALVVI
+31 ALVVV

-42 YLNSGYFRETV
+42 YLNSGSFRETV

-63 MTGGQ
+63 MTGGT
-68 VEVESFTWNLSAL
+68 VEVESFTWNLSTL

-107 GVDVKIVS
+107 GVDVKIIS
-115 FFTRKVSLENV
+115 FFTRKISLENV
-126 AIDRFVLHLMIYP
+126 AMDRVVLHLLIYP
-139 DGTTNQPPPQPNTP
+139 DGTTNQPSPQAGAT
-153 SEESSTQNLFDLAIK
+153 SDEEPTQNLFDLAIK

-176 LMLDQEKIP
+176 LMLDQERIP

-204 AYDGHLDFTPLT
+204 AYDGHLDFAPLT

-221 APTMQAEM
+221 APPMQAEM

-243 SLRVVA
+243 SLRLAA
-249 GGSKVDASGTLR
+249 GGSKVEASGALR
-261 NYNNPELT
+261 NYNNPELA

-281 GNTAKWK
+281 GNLAKWK
-288 QLRAGRADLKGAG
+288 QLHAGRAELKGKG
-301 TYQNNRYSSQGNLSV
+301 SYQNNRYSSQGTLSV
-316 RDLEWHDATA
+316 RDLEWHDATV
-326 RVSSVDASSPYSVTQ
+326 RISPVDALSPYSVTQ
-341 DKLVLSRLIAHA
+341 DKIVLSRLIAHA

-358 QGDAQITN
+358 QGDVQISN
-366 WSPSPTAGK
+366 WNSSSTTPGK
-375 KTLAQQGTTRL
+375 KTLPQQGVARL
-386 HLSGVQASKVA
+386 HLSGVQANKVA
-397 VAISSRKMPLEKIEL
+397 AAISSSKMPLDKIEL
-412 AGSISGDI
+412 AGSISGDV
-420 NSAWTGSV
+420 NSAWTGSL
-428 ERATSALKLDVAPPA
+428 ERATSALKLDVAPPTA
-443 SPSLKEVPVTAQ
+443 PSPKEVPVTAQ
-455 LQATYHGDA
+455 LQATYRGDV

-489 EKTQA
+489 EKAQA

-503 RELQPALDALE
+503 RELQPALNALE
-514 PGTRIPITLEGRSS
+514 PGTRIPVVLEGRSS
-528 FNGVIFGKLDALST
+528 FNGVIFGRLDALSI

-553 EFHLASQPKGA
+553 EFHLASQLKGERTKPK
-564 QSKPPR
+564 R

-576 SGDLTCSPS
+576 SAEVTYSPS
-585 TLSLQRGTLRR
+585 MLSLQRGTLRR

-610 QGNFDENASQLNL
+610 QGNFDENSSHLNVTL
-623 SLRIQNENVADM
+623 HIQNENVADM
-635 QALGGTN
+635 QALGGTS
-642 YELTGI
+642 YALTGI
-648 MNADVRAAGT
+648 ANADLQAAGT

-663 GGGKVQI
+663 GTGKLQI
-670 SKLTIYGE
+670 AKLTIYGE

-686 LRLNGS
+686 LRMNGS

-703 NGASF
+703 NGARF
-708 TGMAAYDLGN
+708 TGFVAYDLAN
-718 KNYRFDLTVANIDF
+718 QNYRFDLTGANIEL
-732 ANFQRFELSR
+732 ANFQRFDLPR
-742 LSVQGQAGFH
+742 LSVQGQGGFH

-763 INGEIDLRNIVLN
+763 MNGEIDLRNIVLN
-776 RETVGSMTILA
+776 RETVGNMTILA
-787 ETHGENVQLSGR
+787 ETHGENLQLRGR
-799 SKFENAELNVDGSVH
+799 SNFGNAELNVDGSVR
-814 LRGLWPGQIT
+814 LRDLWPGQVAV
-824 LKFSHL
+824 KFSHL

-853 VDIHGPMKRPRNL
+853 IDVRGPMKRPRSL
-866 VITGNVTQLSADV
+866 VVTGNVTQLSADV

-907 GTETDLDAKGTVQ
+907 GTETDVSAKGTVQ
-920 LTGEHKLDLSSH
+920 LTGEHVLDLRSR

-941 AFNPNLVAN
+941 VFNSNLVAN
-950 GPATFTVNIAG
+950 GPATFTVNVNG
-961 PSARPQLSGRLELK
+961 PSARPQLSGRLEVK

-1015 LDVGGF
+1015 LDVGGI
-1021 IAYRSGIYF
+1021 IAYRNGIYF

-1056 YTGSAKSSLLSG
+1056 YTGSAKSSLLAG

-1146 RVNIAEGDVF
+1146 RVNIAEGDIF

-1180 VNLDMSA
+1180 INLDMSA

-1235 GVYNA
+1235 NVYTA
-1240 SQLGV
+1240 SQ
-1245 NTPGVNTNDTAS
+1245 PGVNTNDTAS

-1285 IDPQFIGSENNAS
+1285 IDPQFIGSENNPS

>member
-1 MSSKTDIDI
+1 MSSKTDINI
-10 APPAAPAKKRKLTR
+10 APPATPVKKRKLRRAIILTC
-24 FVVFAFL
+24 L
-31 ALVVI
+31 AMVVI
-36 VTGLLI
+36 VIGGLI
-42 YLNSGYFRETV
+42 YLNSGSFRETV
-53 RQRVITELRQ
+53 RQRVIAELRQ
-63 MTGGQ
+63 MTGGR
-68 VEVESFTWNLSAL
+68 VELESFTWDLSTL

-92 REAAGEVPY
+92 REAASEVPY

-115 FFTRKVSLENV
+115 FFTRKISLENV
-126 AIDRFVLHLMIYP
+126 AIERFVLHLMVYP
-139 DGTTNQPPPQPNTP
+139 DGTTNQPPPQPSAS
-153 SEESSTQNLFDLAIK
+153 SEESPTQNLFDLAIK

-176 LMLDQEKIP
+176 LMLDQERIP
-185 FDLDGKDI
+185 FDLDGKNI

-198 YVPSQK
+198 YVPNQK

-221 APTMQAEM
+221 APPMQAEM
-229 HVGFLLRS
+229 HAGFMLRS

-243 SLRVVA
+243 SLRLSA
-249 GGSKVDASGTLR
+249 GGSKVETSGMLR
-261 NYNNPELT
+261 NYRNPELT

-288 QLRAGRADLKGAG
+288 QLRAGRADLQGKWS
-301 TYQNNRYSSQGNLSV
+301 YQNSGYSSQGNLNV
-316 RDLEWHDATA
+316 RGLEWRDASVH
-326 RVSSVDASSPYSVTQ
+326 VSSVDATSPYSVTR
-341 DKLVLSRLIAHA
+341 DKIVLSRLIAHA

-366 WSPSPTAGK
+366 WNSPAAK
-375 KTLAQQGTTRL
+375 KTSPQQGNTRL

-397 VAISSRKMPLEKIEL
+397 EAISSAKMPINKIEL
-412 AGSISGDI
+412 AGSISGDV
-420 NSAWTGSV
+420 NSVWTGST
-428 ERATSALKLDVAPPA
+428 ERAVSSLKLDVAPPA
-443 SPSLKEVPVTAQ
+443 SPSPKEVPVTAR

-489 EKTQA
+489 EKAQA

-503 RELQPALDALE
+503 RELQPALDALD
-514 PGTRIPITLEGRSS
+514 PGTRIPVALEGRSS
-528 FNGVIFGKLDALST
+528 FNGVVFGKLDALSMS
-542 RGHLE
+542 GHLD

-553 EFHLASQPKGA
+553 EFHLASQPKGSRT
-564 QSKPPR
+564 QPSR

-576 SGDLTCSPS
+576 SADLTYSPS
-585 TLSLQRGTLRR
+585 ALSLQRGTLRR
-596 GTAQLGFSASTTLR
+596 GAAQLGFSASTTLR
-610 QGNFDENASQLNL
+610 QGNFDEDTSQLNL
-623 SLRIQNENVADM
+623 TLHVQNENVADM

-642 YELTGI
+642 YDLTGI
-648 MNADVRAAGT
+648 VNADVRAAGT

-678 PFKTFSSD
+678 PFKTFTSD

-708 TGMAAYDLGN
+708 TGMMAYDLGN
-718 KNYRFDLTVANIDF
+718 KNYRFDLTGANIDF

-763 INGEIDLRNIVLN
+763 INGEVDLRNIVLN
-776 RETVGSMTILA
+776 HETVGSMTILA

-814 LRGLWPGQIT
+814 LRDQWPGQIA

-853 VDIHGPMKRPRNL
+853 VDIHGPMKHPRNL
-866 VITGNVTQLSADV
+866 VITGNVIQLSADV

-907 GTETDLDAKGTVQ
+907 GTETDLDARGTVQ
-920 LTGEHKLDLSSH
+920 LTGEHKLDLRSR

-950 GPATFTVNIAG
+950 GPAAFTVNITG

-987 LSHITGSLVFAQD
+987 LSQITGSLVFAQD

-1021 IAYRSGIYF
+1021 IAYRNGIYF

-1092 APIISTLNPFLDN
+1092 TPIISTLNPFLDN

-1146 RVNIAEGDVF
+1146 RVNIAEGDIF

-1235 GVYNA
+1235 GVYTA
-1240 SQLGV
+1240 SQ
-1245 NTPGVNTNDTAS
+1245 PGVNTNDTAS

-1285 IDPQFIGSENNAS
+1285 IDPQFIGSENNPS

>member
-10 APPAAPAKKRKLTR
+10 APPPTPIKNRKVR
-24 FVVFAFL
+24 R
-31 ALVVI
+31 
-36 VTGLLI
+36 LLI
-42 YLNSGYFRETV
+42 FAGLPLILLLIGLVFYLNSGSFRETV

-63 MTGGQ
+63 MTGGK
-68 VEVESFTWNLSAL
+68 VDVESFTWNLSTL
-81 HFEAR
+81 HFEAL

-115 FFTRKVSLENV
+115 FFSRKISLENLD
-126 AIDRFVLHLMIYP
+126 IDRFVLHLMVYP
-139 DGTTNQPPPQPNTP
+139 DGTTNQPPPLPGASTNEAP
-153 SEESSTQNLFDLAIK
+153 TQNLFDLAVR
-168 QIAVRQGT
+168 QIAVRQST

-185 FDLDGKDI
+185 FDLNGKDV
-193 SAGMN
+193 SMGMN
-198 YVPSQK
+198 YIASKK
-204 AYDGHLDFTPLT
+204 AYDGHLDLTPLT

-221 APTMQAEM
+221 AAPMQAEV
-229 HVGFLLRS
+229 HIGFLLHT

-243 SLRVVA
+243 SFKLST
-249 GGSKVDASGTLR
+249 GSSKLEASGTFR
-261 NYNNPELT
+261 NYANPELT
-269 LQYQASLDLAQV
+269 LQYEASLDLAQV
-281 GNTAKWK
+281 GSTAKVK
-288 QLRAGRADLKGAG
+288 QLRAGRVDVKGAG
-301 TYQNNRYSSQGNLSV
+301 NYRNHNYSSQGNLSA
-316 RDLEWHDATA
+316 RNLEWHDATA
-326 RVSSVDASSPYSVTQ
+326 RISGLDASSPYSITQ
-341 DKLVLSRLIAHA
+341 DKIVLSRVIAHV

-366 WSPSPTAGK
+366 WNSSPSPGQKA
-375 KTLAQQGTTRL
+375 LPQQGITRL
-386 HLSGVQASKVA
+386 HLVGVQISKVA
-397 VAISSRKMPLEKIEL
+397 AAISSAKIPLNRIEL
-412 AGSISGDI
+412 AGNISGEI
-420 NSAWTGSV
+420 NSSWTGSF
-428 ERATSALKLDVAPPA
+428 ERAISSLKLEALPPA
-443 SPSLKEVPVTAQ
+443 APSIKEVPVMAQ
-455 LQATYHGDA
+455 LEATYRGDV

-473 LATRAIRVN
+473 LATRAIRLN
-482 ATGSLGS
+482 ATGALGS
-489 EKTQA
+489 EKAQA

-503 RELQPALDALE
+503 RELQPALDALD
-514 PGTRIPITLEGRSS
+514 PGTRIPIMLEGRSS
-528 FNGVIFGKLDALST
+528 FNGVVFGKLDALSA

-553 EFHLASQPKGA
+553 EFHLASQPKG
-564 QSKPPR
+564 QRSKPQR

-576 SGDLTCSPS
+576 AADLTYTPS
-585 TLSLQRGTLRR
+585 LVSLQRGALRR
-596 GTAQLGFSASTTLR
+596 GTAQLGFSASATLH
-610 QGNFDENASQLNL
+610 QGDFDENTSQFNVTLHV
-623 SLRIQNENVADM
+623 QNGNVADM
-635 QALGGTN
+635 QALAGTS
-642 YELTGI
+642 YQLTGVA
-648 MNADVRAAGT
+648 NVDVQATGT
-658 LRNLQ
+658 LRNLH
-663 GGGKVQI
+663 GGGKLQI
-670 SKLTIYGE
+670 SKLTVFGE

-686 LRLNGS
+686 VRLNGS

-703 NGASF
+703 NGARF
-708 TGMAAYDLGN
+708 TGLVAYDLQN
-718 KNYRFDLTVANIDF
+718 RNYRFDLTGANIELG
-732 ANFQRFELSR
+732 NFQRFDLPR

-776 RETVGSMTILA
+776 RETVGSLTILA
-787 ETHGENVQLSGR
+787 ETHGEDVQLRGR
-799 SKFENAELNVDGSVH
+799 SNFENAELNVDGAVH
-814 LRGLWPGQIT
+814 LRGEWPGQIT
-824 LKFSHL
+824 VKFSHL

-843 ITGHSSIAGE
+843 ITGHSSIAGSI
-853 VDIHGPMKRPRNL
+853 DIHGPMKQPRSL
-866 VITGNVTQLSADV
+866 VVTGNVTQLSADM

-907 GTETDLDAKGTVQ
+907 GTETDLSTRGTVQ
-920 LTGEHKLDLSSH
+920 LTGEHMLDLRSR

-950 GPATFTVNIAG
+950 GPATFTVNVDG
-961 PSARPQLSGRLELK
+961 NSARPQLSGRLELK
-975 DASASLLDLPNG
+975 DASVSLLDLPNG
-987 LSHITGSLVFAQD
+987 LSQISGSLVFAQD

-1015 LDVGGF
+1015 LNVGGF
-1021 IAYRSGIYF
+1021 LAYRNGLYF
-1030 DLTAKGSDVR
+1030 DLTATGTDIR

-1046 VSSSADATLR
+1046 VSSSADAALR

-1068 DILITRFGMNPHFDF
+1068 DILVTRFGMNPHFDF

-1092 APIISTLNPFLDN
+1092 APMISTLNPFLDN
-1105 MRLDMHITSTP
+1105 MRLDLHITSTP
-1116 ELQVET
+1116 ELRVET

-1132 LHVRGTAARPAIVG
+1132 LHVRGTAARPGIVG

-1175 SIEPV
+1175 TIEPV
-1180 VNLDMSA
+1180 INLDMSA

-1196 GLHGQAIGGKGI
+1196 GLHGQAIGGKGL

-1240 SQLGV
+1240 SQ
-1245 NTPGVNTNDTAS
+1245 PGVSTSDTAS

-1285 IDPQFIGSENNAS
+1285 IDPQFIGSENNPS

-1345 NGVLGFDIHIRRRKK
+1345 NGVLGFDIHIRKRKK

>member
-1 MSSKTDIDI
+1 MSSKTEVNI
-10 APPAAPAKKRKLTR
+10 APPATPAKKRKLR
-24 FVVFAFL
+24 LFVIFSCL
-31 ALVVI
+31 ALAGVI
-36 VTGLLI
+36 VGLLF
-42 YLNSGYFRETV
+42 YLNSGSFRETV

-63 MTGGQ
+63 MTGGK
-68 VEVESFTWNLSAL
+68 VEVESFTWNLSTL

-92 REAAGEVPY
+92 REAADEVPY

-115 FFTRKVSLENV
+115 FFTRKISLENV

-139 DGTTNQPPPQPNTP
+139 DGTTNQPPPQPGTP
-153 SEESSTQNLFDLAIK
+153 SDEGPQQNLFDLAVR

-185 FDLDGKDI
+185 FDLDGKNI
-193 SAGMN
+193 SAAMN

-204 AYDGHLDFTPLT
+204 AYEGHLDFTPLT
-216 IAYRN
+216 ITYRN
-221 APTMQAEM
+221 TPPMQAEM
-229 HVGFLLRS
+229 HLGFLLRS

-243 SLRVVA
+243 SLRVAVGA
-249 GGSKVDASGTLR
+249 SKLEASGALR

-288 QLRAGRADLKGAG
+288 QLRGGRADLKGAG
-301 TYQNNRYSSQGNLSV
+301 IYQNNRYSSQGNLSV
-316 RDLEWHDATA
+316 RDLEWRNASA

-341 DKLVLSRLIAHA
+341 DKIILSRLIAHI
-353 FGGTV
+353 FGGVV
-358 QGDAQITN
+358 QGDARISN
-366 WSPSPTAGK
+366 WASPTAGK
-375 KTLAQQGTTRL
+375 KPLPQQGLTRL
-386 HLSGVQASKVA
+386 HLSGVQASKGA
-397 VAISSRKMPLEKIEL
+397 AAISSAKMPLDKIEL

-420 NSAWTGSV
+420 NSAWTGSLQ
-428 ERATSALKLDVAPPA
+428 RAVSSLKLEVAPPVA
-443 SPSLKEVPVTAQ
+443 PSAKEVPVTAQ
-455 LQATYHGDA
+455 VQATYHGDA

-489 EKTQA
+489 EKAQA

-503 RELQPALDALE
+503 RELQPAIDALD

-528 FNGVIFGKLDALST
+528 FNGVIFGRLDALST
-542 RGHLE
+542 RGRLD

-553 EFHLASQPKGA
+553 EFHLTSQPKGVRT
-564 QSKPPR
+564 KPPR

-576 SGDLTCSPS
+576 SADLAYSPS
-585 TLSLQRGTLRR
+585 VLSLQRGTLRR
-596 GTAQLGFSASTTLR
+596 GAAQLGFSASTTLR
-610 QGNFDENASQLNL
+610 HGDFDENTSQVNVT
-623 SLRIQNENVADM
+623 LRIQNENVADM
-635 QALGGTN
+635 QALSQTS
-642 YELTGI
+642 YAITGVA
-648 MNADVRAAGT
+648 NADLQATGT

-663 GGGKVQI
+663 GSGKLQI
-670 SKLTIYGE
+670 AKLTIYGE

-686 LRLNGS
+686 LRLSGT

-703 NGASF
+703 NGARF
-708 TGMAAYDLGN
+708 TGFLAYDLRN
-718 KNYRFDLTVANIDF
+718 QNYRYDLTGANIDF
-732 ANFQRFELSR
+732 ANFQRFDLPR
-742 LSVQGQAGFH
+742 LAVQGQAGFH

-776 RETVGSMTILA
+776 REAVGSMTILA
-787 ETHGENVQLSGR
+787 ETHGENVQLRGR
-799 SKFENAELNVDGSVH
+799 SNFDNAELNVDGSVR
-814 LRGLWPGQIT
+814 LRDQWPGQIT

-830 DFDPLIRAYFQGQ
+830 DFDSLIRAYFQGQ

-853 VDIHGPMKRPRNL
+853 IDIHGPMKQPRSL
-866 VITGNVTQLSADV
+866 MVTGNVTQLSADI

-889 IHFGLENESLKVD
+889 IHFGLESESLKVD
-902 EFHLT
+902 QFHLT
-907 GTETDLDAKGTVQ
+907 GTETDIDAKGTVH
-920 LTGEHKLDLSSH
+920 LTGEHMLDLSAL

-941 AFNPNLVAN
+941 GFNPNLLAN
-950 GPATFTVNIAG
+950 GPATFRVNITG
-961 PSARPQLSGRLELK
+961 PSARPQLSGRLEVK

-987 LSHITGSLVFAQD
+987 LSHIAGSLVFAQD

-1021 IAYRSGIYF
+1021 LAYRNGIYF

-1068 DILITRFGMNPHFDF
+1068 DILVTRFGMNPHFDF

-1092 APIISTLNPFLDN
+1092 APIISTLNPFLEN

-1180 VNLDMSA
+1180 INLDMSA

-1235 GVYNA
+1235 GVYNQ
-1240 SQLGV
+1240 SQ
-1245 NTPGVNTNDTAS
+1245 PGVNTNDTAS

-1285 IDPQFIGSENNAS
+1285 IDPQFIGSENNPS

-1345 NGVLGFDIHIRRRKK
+1345 NGVLGFDVHIRRRKK

>member
-1 MSSKTDIDI
+1 MSSKTEVNIV
-10 APPAAPAKKRKLTR
+10 PLPTPTKKRKLR
-24 FVVFAFL
+24 RLFILAGL
-31 ALVVI
+31 ALALLLV
-36 VTGLLI
+36 GLLF
-42 YLNSGYFRETV
+42 YLNSGSFRETV
-53 RQRVITELRQ
+53 RQRVIAELRQ
-63 MTGGQ
+63 MTGGK
-68 VEVESFTWNLSAL
+68 VEVESFTWNLSRL

-92 REAAGEVPY
+92 REAAREVPY

-115 FFTRKVSLENV
+115 FFTRKISLESA
-126 AIDRFVLHLMIYP
+126 AIDHFVLHLMVYP
-139 DGTTNQPPPQPNTP
+139 DGTTNQPPPEP
-153 SEESSTQNLFDLAIK
+153 SVPSNEAPTQNLFDLAVK

-176 LMLDQEKIP
+176 LMLNHKRIP

-204 AYDGHLDFTPLT
+204 AYDGHLDLTPLR
-216 IAYRN
+216 IRYRN
-221 APTMQAEM
+221 APPMQAEM
-229 HVGFLLRS
+229 HAGFLLRS

-243 SLRVVA
+243 SLRLSTEN
-249 GGSKVDASGTLR
+249 SKVEASGTIR
-261 NYNNPELT
+261 NYINPELT
-269 LQYQASLDLAQV
+269 LQYQALLDLAQV
-281 GNTAKWK
+281 GKTAKWK
-288 QLRAGRADLKGAG
+288 QLRSGRAELKGAG
-301 TYQNNRYSSQGNLSV
+301 SYQNKRYSSQGTLSV
-316 RDLEWHDATA
+316 GNLEWHDATA
-326 RVSSVDASSPYSVTQ
+326 RISAVDFFSPYSVTQ
-341 DKLVLSRLIAHA
+341 DKIVLSRLIAHV

-358 QGDAQITN
+358 QGDAQVAN
-366 WSPSPTAGK
+366 WNSSPPSGK
-375 KTLAQQGTTRL
+375 KVLPPQGATRL
-386 HLSGVQASKVA
+386 HLAGIQISKVA
-397 VAISSRKMPLEKIEL
+397 AAVSSARMPLDRIEL
-412 AGSISGDI
+412 TGNISGDI
-420 NSAWTGSV
+420 NSSWTGSL
-428 ERATSALKLDVAPPA
+428 ERAISSLKLEVSPPVTP
-443 SPSLKEVPVTAQ
+443 SPKEVPVTAQ
-455 LQATYHGDA
+455 LQATYHGDV
-464 RTLDVAGLT
+464 RTLDVAGLS
-473 LATRAIRVN
+473 LATRSIRVN
-482 ATGSLGS
+482 ATGALGS
-489 EKTQA
+489 EKAQA
-494 HVSLNATDL
+494 HISVNATDL
-503 RELQPALDALE
+503 RELQPALDALD

-528 FNGVIFGKLDALST
+528 FNGVVFGKLDALSA
-542 RGHLE
+542 RGRLE

-553 EFHLASQPKGA
+553 EFHLARQPKD
-564 QSKPPR
+564 QQNKPPR

-576 SGDLTCSPS
+576 SADVTYSPS
-585 TLSLQRGTLRR
+585 LLSLQRGTLRR
-596 GTAQLGFSASTTLR
+596 GAAQLGFSASTTLR
-610 QGNFDENASQLNL
+610 HGDFDENTSQLNVTL
-623 SLRIQNENVADM
+623 HVQNENVADM
-635 QALGGTN
+635 QALAGTS
-642 YELTGI
+642 YQLTGVANVE
-648 MNADVRAAGT
+648 MQATGT

-663 GGGKVQI
+663 GRGKLQI
-670 SKLTIYGE
+670 ANLTVFGE

-686 LRLNGS
+686 LRLNGM

-703 NGASF
+703 NGARF
-708 TGMAAYDLGN
+708 TGSVAYDLDN
-718 KNYRFDLTVANIDF
+718 RNYHFDLTGANIDLANFRRFDLP
-732 ANFQRFELSR
+732 R

-752 LTGSGT
+752 LTGSGSG
-758 EDAPV
+758 DAPA

-776 RETVGSMTILA
+776 RETVGNLTILA
-787 ETHGENVQLSGR
+787 ETHGEDVQLRGR
-799 SKFENAELNVDGSVH
+799 SNFENAELNVDGAVH
-814 LRGLWPGQIT
+814 LRGEWPGQVT
-824 LKFSHL
+824 MKFSHL

-843 ITGHSSIAGE
+843 ITGHSSIAGSI
-853 VDIHGPMKRPRNL
+853 DIRGPMKRPRSL
-866 VITGNVTQLSADV
+866 VVTGNVTQLSAEV

-889 IHFGLENESLKVD
+889 IHFGLENEFLKID
-902 EFHLT
+902 EFRLT
-907 GTETDLDAKGTVQ
+907 GTETDLSAKGTVQ
-920 LTGEHKLDLSSH
+920 LTGEHMLDLRSR
-932 GRFNLKLLQ
+932 GRFNMKLLQ
-941 AFNPNLVAN
+941 VFNPNLVAY
-950 GPATFTVNIAG
+950 GPATFTVNVAG
-961 PSARPQLSGRLELK
+961 NSARPQLSGRLELK
-975 DASASLLDLPNG
+975 DASVSLLDLPNG
-987 LSHITGSLVFAQD
+987 LSHISGSLIFAQD

-1015 LDVGGF
+1015 LNVGGF
-1021 IAYRSGIYF
+1021 LAYRNGLYF
-1030 DLTAKGSDVR
+1030 DLTANGTDIR

-1068 DILITRFGMNPHFDF
+1068 DVLVTRFGMNPHFDF

-1092 APIISTLNPFLDN
+1092 APMISTLNPFLDN

-1175 SIEPV
+1175 TIEPV
-1180 VNLDMSA
+1180 INLDMSA

-1196 GLHGQAIGGKGI
+1196 GLHGQAIGGKGL

-1240 SQLGV
+1240 SQ
-1245 NTPGVNTNDTAS
+1245 PGVSTNDTAS

-1285 IDPQFIGSENNAS
+1285 IDPQFIGSENNPS

-1345 NGVLGFDIHIRRRKK
+1345 NGVLGFDIHIRKRKK

>member
-1 MSSKTDIDI
+1 MSSKIDVSI
-10 APPAAPAKKRKLTR
+10 APPATPVKKRKLRRVIILTG
-24 FVVFAFL
+24 L
-31 ALVVI
+31 ALAVI
-36 VTGLLI
+36 VIGALI
-42 YLNSGYFRETV
+42 YLNSGSFRETV
-53 RQRVITELRQ
+53 RQRVIAELQQ
-63 MTGGQ
+63 MTGGR
-68 VEVESFTWNLSAL
+68 VELESFTWNLSAL

-115 FFTRKVSLENV
+115 FFTRKMSLENV

-139 DGTTNQPPPQPNTP
+139 DGSTNQPPPQPSTP
-153 SEESSTQNLFDLAIK
+153 YEESSSQNLFDLAIK

-176 LMLDQEKIP
+176 LMLDQERIP
-185 FDLDGKDI
+185 FDLDGKNI

-221 APTMQAEM
+221 APPMQAEM

-243 SLRVVA
+243 SLKLAA
-249 GGSKVDASGTLR
+249 GGSKVDASGTLS

-288 QLRAGRADLKGAG
+288 RLRAGRAELNGKGS
-301 TYQNNRYSSQGNLSV
+301 YQNSRYSSQGNLNI
-316 RDLEWHDATA
+316 RGLEWRDATA
-326 RVSSVDASSPYSVTQ
+326 HVSSVDVTSPYSITQ
-341 DKLVLSRLIAHA
+341 DKIVLSRLIAHA

-366 WSPSPTAGK
+366 WSSSPKTGK
-375 KTLAQQGTTRL
+375 KMLTQQGIARL

-397 VAISSRKMPLEKIEL
+397 AAISSAKMPIDKIEL
-412 AGSISGDI
+412 AGSISGDV
-420 NSAWTGSV
+420 NSTWTGPV
-428 ERATSALKLDVAPPA
+428 ERAVSDLKLDVAPPA
-443 SPSLKEVPVTAQ
+443 SPSPMEVPITAQ

-464 RTLDVAGLT
+464 RILDVAGLT
-473 LATRAIRVN
+473 LATRSIRVN
-482 ATGSLGS
+482 ATGLLGS
-489 EKTQA
+489 EKAQA

-503 RELQPALDALE
+503 RELQPALDALD
-514 PGTRIPITLEGRSS
+514 PGTRIPIALEGRSS
-528 FNGVIFGKLDALST
+528 FNGVFLGKLDALST

-553 EFHLASQPKGA
+553 EFHLASHPKGA
-564 QSKPPR
+564 RTQAPR

-576 SGDLTCSPS
+576 SADLTYSPS
-585 TLSLQRGTLRR
+585 ALSLQRGTLRR
-596 GTAQLGFSASTTLR
+596 GAAQLGFSASTTLR
-610 QGNFDENASQLNL
+610 QGNFDDNTSQLNL
-623 SLRIQNENVADM
+623 TLHVQNENVADM

-648 MNADVRAAGT
+648 VNADVRAAGT

-703 NGASF
+703 NGARL
-708 TGMAAYDLGN
+708 TGMVAYDLGN
-718 KNYRFDLTVANIDF
+718 KNYRFDLTGSNIDF
-732 ANFQRFELSR
+732 ANVQRFDLPR

-752 LTGSGT
+752 LAGSGT

-763 INGEIDLRNIVLN
+763 INGEVDFRNIVLN
-776 RETVGSMTILA
+776 HETVGSMAIVA
-787 ETHGENVQLSGR
+787 ETHGEDVQLRGR

-814 LRGLWPGQIT
+814 LRGQWPGQIA

-853 VDIHGPMKRPRNL
+853 VDIKGPMRQPRNL

-889 IHFGLENESLKVD
+889 IHFGLENASLKVD

-920 LTGEHKLDLSSH
+920 LTGEHKLDLRSR

-950 GPATFTVNIAG
+950 GPATFTVNITG

-987 LSHITGSLVFAQD
+987 LSHITGSLIFAQD

-1021 IAYRSGIYF
+1021 IAYRNGIYF

-1146 RVNIAEGDVF
+1146 RVNIAEGDIF

-1240 SQLGV
+1240 SQ
-1245 NTPGVNTNDTAS
+1245 PGVNTNDTAS

-1285 IDPQFIGSENNAS
+1285 IDPQFIGSENNPS

>member
-1 MSSKTDIDI
+1 MSSKTDANI
-10 APPAAPAKKRKLTR
+10 ATPPTPTKKRNLR
-24 FVVFAFL
+24 RLFIL
-31 ALVVI
+31 AGLAI
-36 VTGLLI
+36 GLLLVGLLF
-42 YLNSGYFRETV
+42 YLNSGSFRETV
-53 RQRVITELRQ
+53 RQRVIAELRQ
-63 MTGGQ
+63 MTGGK
-68 VEVESFTWNLSAL
+68 VEVESFTWNLSTL
-81 HFEAR
+81 HFEAL

-92 REAAGEVPY
+92 REAVGEVPY

-107 GVDVKIVS
+107 GVNVKIVS
-115 FFTRKVSLENV
+115 FFTRKISLESV
-126 AIDRFVLHLMIYP
+126 AIDNFVLHLMVYP
-139 DGTTNQPPPQPNTP
+139 DGTTNQPPPQPSAP
-153 SEESSTQNLFDLAIK
+153 SNGAPTQNLFDLAVK

-176 LMLDQEKIP
+176 LMLDQERIP

-216 IAYRN
+216 IAYGN
-221 APTMQAEM
+221 ALPMQAEM
-229 HVGFLLRS
+229 HVSFLLRS

-243 SLRVVA
+243 SLRLSTGNSKMQA
-249 GGSKVDASGTLR
+249 GGTIR
-261 NYNNPELT
+261 NYNNPEIA
-269 LQYQASLDLAQV
+269 LQYQASLDLSEVGKTAQ
-281 GNTAKWK
+281 WK
-288 QLRAGRADLKGAG
+288 QLRAGRAELKGVG
-301 TYQNNRYSSQGNLSV
+301 SYQNKRYSSQGTLGV
-316 RDLEWHDATA
+316 RNLEWHDATVRISA
-326 RVSSVDASSPYSVTQ
+326 VDASSPYSVTQ
-341 DKLVLSRLIAHA
+341 DKVVLARLIAHV

-358 QGDAQITN
+358 QGDAQVAN
-366 WSPSPTAGK
+366 WNSSPPPGK
-375 KTLAQQGTTRL
+375 KALPQQGATRL
-386 HLSGVQASKVA
+386 HLSGIQISKVA
-397 VAISSRKMPLEKIEL
+397 AAVSSSRMPLDKIEL
-412 AGSISGDI
+412 AGNISGDI
-420 NSAWTGSV
+420 DSSWTGSL
-428 ERATSALKLDVAPPA
+428 ERAISSLKLDVSPPVT
-443 SPSLKEVPVTAQ
+443 PSSKEVPVTAQ
-455 LQATYHGDA
+455 LQATYHGDV
-464 RTLDVAGLT
+464 RTLDVAGLSV
-473 LATRAIRVN
+473 ATRSIRVN
-482 ATGSLGS
+482 ATGALGS
-489 EKTQA
+489 EKAQA
-494 HVSLNATDL
+494 HISVNATDL
-503 RELQPALDALE
+503 RELQPALDALD

-528 FNGVIFGKLDALST
+528 FNGVVFGKLDALSA
-542 RGHLE
+542 RGRLE

-553 EFHLASQPKGA
+553 ELHLASHPKNQ

-576 SGDLTCSPS
+576 SADLTYSPS
-585 TLSLQRGTLRR
+585 LLSLERGTLRR

-610 QGNFDENASQLNL
+610 HGDFDENTSQLNVTL
-623 SLRIQNENVADM
+623 HVQNENVADM
-635 QALGGTN
+635 QALAGTS
-642 YELTGI
+642 YQLTGVANVE
-648 MNADVRAAGT
+648 MQATGT

-663 GGGKVQI
+663 GGGKLQI
-670 SKLTIYGE
+670 AKLTVFGE

-686 LRLNGS
+686 LRLNGR

-703 NGASF
+703 NGALF
-708 TGMAAYDLGN
+708 TGLVAYDLDSR
-718 KNYRFDLTVANIDF
+718 NYRFDLTGANIDLG
-732 ANFQRFELSR
+732 NFQRFDLPR

-758 EDAPV
+758 EDSPV

-776 RETVGSMTILA
+776 RETVGSLTILA
-787 ETHGENVQLSGR
+787 ETRGEDVQLRGR
-799 SKFENAELNVDGSVH
+799 SNFENAELNVDGAIH
-814 LRGLWPGQIT
+814 LRGEWPGQVT
-824 LKFSHL
+824 MTFSHL

-843 ITGHSSIAGE
+843 ITGHSSIAGS
-853 VDIHGPMKRPRNL
+853 VDIRGPMKRPRSLL
-866 VITGNVTQLSADV
+866 VTGNVTQLSADV

-889 IHFGLENESLKVD
+889 IHFGLENESLKFD

-907 GTETDLDAKGTVQ
+907 GTETDLSAKGTVQ
-920 LTGEHKLDLSSH
+920 LTGEHMLDLRSR
-932 GRFNLKLLQ
+932 GRFNMKLLQ
-941 AFNPNLVAN
+941 VFNPNLVAY
-950 GPATFTVNIAG
+950 GPATFTVNVAG
-961 PSARPQLSGRLELK
+961 NSARPQLSGRLELK
-975 DASASLLDLPNG
+975 DASVSLLDLPNG
-987 LSHITGSLVFAQD
+987 LSHLSGSLIFAQD

-1015 LDVGGF
+1015 LNVGGF
-1021 IAYRSGIYF
+1021 LAYRNGLYF
-1030 DLTAKGSDVR
+1030 DLTANGTDIR

-1068 DILITRFGMNPHFDF
+1068 DVLVTRFGMNPHFDF

-1092 APIISTLNPFLDN
+1092 APMISTLNPFLDN
-1105 MRLDMHITSTP
+1105 MRLDMHITSMP

-1175 SIEPV
+1175 TIEPV
-1180 VNLDMSA
+1180 INLDMSA

-1196 GLHGQAIGGKGI
+1196 GLHGQAIGGKGL

-1240 SQLGV
+1240 SQ
-1245 NTPGVNTNDTAS
+1245 PGVNTNDTAS

-1285 IDPQFIGSENNAS
+1285 IDPQFIGSENNPS

-1345 NGVLGFDIHIRRRKK
+1345 NGVLGFDIHIRKRKK